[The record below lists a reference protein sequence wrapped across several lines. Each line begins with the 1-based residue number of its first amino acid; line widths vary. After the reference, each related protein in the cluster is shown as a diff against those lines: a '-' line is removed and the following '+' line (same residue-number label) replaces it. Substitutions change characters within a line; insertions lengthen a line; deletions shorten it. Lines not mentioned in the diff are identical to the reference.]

1 MAVLL
6 SLSSIAFAKDVSNE
20 FDSANKLYEQG
31 KFAEAAAAYE
41 KLIQSGTVSP
51 AVYFN
56 LGNARFKNHESGRA
70 IAAYHRAEQLSPRDP
85 DVRANLQFAQNQIQ
99 GPTLLP
105 NRWQR
110 GLNRLTL
117 NEWTTLATVV
127 FWVWLSLLV
136 LIQFRPKWRP
146 ALRSL
151 ILASGVLVFLCGICL
166 GFAWTDYS
174 TEKAIVTVS
183 DAMVRNG
190 PLEESP
196 SAFTVHDGAE
206 LKVLDH
212 KNDWLQVSVDERRV
226 GWLKKEQVVE
236 SHVRFSSASM

>member
-1 MAVLL
+1 
-6 SLSSIAFAKDVSNE
+6 
-20 FDSANKLYEQG
+20 
-31 KFAEAAAAYE
+31 
-41 KLIQSGTVSP
+41 
-51 AVYFN
+51 
-56 LGNARFKNHESGRA
+56 
-70 IAAYHRAEQLSPRDP
+70 
-85 DVRANLQFAQNQIQ
+85 
-99 GPTLLP
+99 
-105 NRWQR
+105 
-110 GLNRLTL
+110 
-117 NEWTTLATVV
+117 
-127 FWVWLSLLV
+127 LV
-136 LIQFRPKWRP
+136 LIQFRPKWKP
-146 ALRSL
+146 VLRNL
-151 ILASGVLVFLCGICL
+151 ILASGVLVVICGICL

-226 GWLKKEQVVE
+226 GWLKKEQVAE